1 MDQEEREKSKRMK
14 IADWTRFLVLAS
26 LVTCLAGC
34 RKEIAP
40 DEAQLSIAKKD
51 RMIQEEI
58 RLATDWKSHFDLL
71 YIERSFRLRDC
82 LSDLKHNI
90 AFEAD
95 KERYEKYMGQ
105 FIDAAFSI
113 STDADES
120 GARLQQLHSFCMVTE
135 TVISCAD
142 IREDFETYWP
152 LALRRLKRIKEE
164 CEKLKARFPDGDPP
178 GPDYPVLGIGG
189 WDNCLKLA
197 RQRYGMA
204 VSYLSDL
211 INNFLMVRVLTYE
224 KWVGFHAQLEKI
236 VGHEV
241 PIKDYMF
248 KEWKAKEVRLKR
260 VAKGNVGERR

>member
-1 MDQEEREKSKRMK
+1 MK
-14 IADWTRFLVLAS
+14 MADWTKFLVLAS

-34 RKEIAP
+34 RKETVP
-40 DEAQLSIAKKD
+40 DEAQLAIAKKD
-51 RMIQEEI
+51 KKVQEEI
-58 RLATDWKSHFDLL
+58 RLAGDWKSHFDIL

-82 LSDLKHNI
+82 LTDLKHNI

-105 FIDAAFSI
+105 FIAAAFSI
-113 STDADES
+113 PTDSDES
-120 GARLQQLHSFCMVTE
+120 GVRLQQLHSFCMVTE

-164 CEKLKARFPDGDPP
+164 WVKLKARFPDGNPP

-197 RQRYGMA
+197 RQRYGIGTED
-204 VSYLSDL
+204 LSKL
-211 INNFLMVRVLTYE
+211 INNFLMVHVLTYE
-224 KWVGFHAQLEKI
+224 KWSEFHSQLEKI
-236 VGHEV
+236 VGHAV

-248 KEWKAKEVRLKR
+248 KEWKAKEARLKR
-260 VAKGNVGERR
+260 MAESNVDERR